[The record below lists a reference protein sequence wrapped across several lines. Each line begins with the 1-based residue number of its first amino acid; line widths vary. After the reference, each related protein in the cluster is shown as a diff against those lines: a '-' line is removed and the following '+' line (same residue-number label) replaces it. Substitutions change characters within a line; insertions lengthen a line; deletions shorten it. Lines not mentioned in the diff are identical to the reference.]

1 MIRAGTEASPI
12 HRQQRACLCRALSS
26 FGCRFTR
33 LRITS
38 SCVLRRAT
46 APQQSNSGAKGGTG
60 AKVDRPLRLLVLT
73 GLVPSPSQQNPA
85 RLADALGAK
94 EISTAEKA
102 GKPQ

>member
-12 HRQQRACLCRALSS
+12 HHNNARAYAAPCRPSAVYSL
-26 FGCRFTR
+26 GCV
-33 LRITS
+33 L
-38 SCVLRRAT
+38 LRRAT
-46 APQQSNSGAKGGTG
+46 APQQSNSGAKRGTG
-60 AKVDRPLRLLVLT
+60 AKVTRPLRLLVLT

-94 EISTAEKA
+94 EISTGEKA